1 MQTLPVYD
9 DYIKL
14 NLASI
19 RKSLEKRTNINGL
32 SSEGKK
38 KFSFFF
44 LSSYIYFLD
53 LLSIPPK
60 QFLQILS
67 QVQVNHSFQK
77 FFYQIFVFLGF
88 I

>member
-14 NLASI
+14 NLAPI
-19 RKSLEKRTNINGL
+19 RKALEKRATTNGL
-32 SSEGKK
+32 SSESKEK
-38 KFSFFF
+38 YLFF
-44 LSSYIYFLD
+44 LYIQKYFLD

-67 QVQVNHSFQK
+67 QVQVNFSSEK
-77 FFYQIFVFLGF
+77 NKNLLLNLIIF
-88 I
+88 

>member
-44 LSSYIYFLD
+44 YLHIYI
-53 LLSIPPK
+53 S
-60 QFLQILS
+60 
-67 QVQVNHSFQK
+67 
-77 FFYQIFVFLGF
+77 
-88 I
+88 